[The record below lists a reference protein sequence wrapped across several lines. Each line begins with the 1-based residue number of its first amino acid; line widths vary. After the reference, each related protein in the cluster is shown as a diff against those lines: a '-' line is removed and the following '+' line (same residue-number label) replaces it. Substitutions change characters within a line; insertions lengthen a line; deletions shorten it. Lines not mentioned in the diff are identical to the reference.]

1 MFMVYSNFNFFS
13 VQMLEFSQKTLVL
26 QNELEDQLN
35 DLRSEHEDE
44 LRRLQEELDILKSKV
59 HLNCFI
65 N

>member
-1 MFMVYSNFNFFS
+1 MVYSNFFFFS
-13 VQMLEFSQKTLVL
+13 VQMLEFSQKTLLL

>member
-1 MFMVYSNFNFFS
+1 MVYSNFNFFS

>member
-1 MFMVYSNFNFFS
+1 MVYSNFILFS
-13 VQMLEFSQKTLVL
+13 VQMLEFSQKTLLL

>member
-1 MFMVYSNFNFFS
+1 
-13 VQMLEFSQKTLVL
+13 MLEFSQKTLLL

>member
-1 MFMVYSNFNFFS
+1 
-13 VQMLEFSQKTLVL
+13 MLEFSQKTLLL

-35 DLRSEHEDE
+35 DLRIEHEDE

-59 HLNCFI
+59 YLNCFI